1 MEHEMNKLLD
11 QLEAKLATVTTKP
24 ALMGTTLPLTP
35 GKPLKTR

>member
-24 ALMGTTLPLTP
+24 ALMEPPCHSPLANH
-35 GKPLKTR
+35 